1 MKKWI
6 CTIIFLLGFTNLSA
20 FANYQVFFGNTGRPA
35 TFSHGPCHRHSI
47 NNFGSNAAFAPHNT
61 RGRRFVRDSF
71 ARPVSGRYSRPR
83 PDYIYEH
90 NHDYIMARTRNR
102 RARMQR
108 RYIISSSAS
117 KTPISRFDKN
127 YQISTSTPA
136 KSITCGGVT
145 YYGSTNVCR

>member
-108 RYIISSSAS
+108 RYSRALRQLPKHLFPDLTKII
-117 KTPISRFDKN
+117 KFQHQHGKEHYLRRCNLLWFNK
-127 YQISTSTPA
+127 
-136 KSITCGGVT
+136 CM
-145 YYGSTNVCR
+145 

>member
-1 MKKWI
+1 
-6 CTIIFLLGFTNLSA
+6 
-20 FANYQVFFGNTGRPA
+20 
-35 TFSHGPCHRHSI
+35 
-47 NNFGSNAAFAPHNT
+47 
-61 RGRRFVRDSF
+61 
-71 ARPVSGRYSRPR
+71 
-83 PDYIYEH
+83 
-90 NHDYIMARTRNR
+90 MARTRNR

-145 YYGSTNVCR
+145 YYGSTNACR